1 MIAFLDTSVVL
12 RKLFNEPGQL
22 REWRAIKTAYASRLM
37 PLEVGRVIDRYR
49 LQGKINDEE
58 VASLNEEF
66 NRVRRSLEIV
76 ARGESILNK
85 AGGALPTLIGALDAI
100 HLVSALEVK
109 ARLKA
114 PGVVL
119 ATHDGQLGLAARACG
134 LTVIGLKSA

>member
-76 ARGESILNK
+76 ALGEFERPLAVAYEILF
-85 AGGALPTLIGALDAI
+85 D
-100 HLVSALEVK
+100 
-109 ARLKA
+109 
-114 PGVVL
+114 
-119 ATHDGQLGLAARACG
+119 LGNFHGRSTRYLRR
-134 LTVIGLKSA
+134 